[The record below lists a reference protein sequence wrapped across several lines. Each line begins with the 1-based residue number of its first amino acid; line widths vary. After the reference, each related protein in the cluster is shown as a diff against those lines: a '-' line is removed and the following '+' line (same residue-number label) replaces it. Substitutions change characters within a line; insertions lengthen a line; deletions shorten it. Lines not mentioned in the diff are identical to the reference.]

1 MRVFTGSLATETNTF
16 APMPTGLQS
25 FKDRGYFPAG
35 RHPKELTFFSG
46 PLCALREVAP
56 QRGWTLIEGM
66 VAGAQPSGTVT
77 RQAYEQLRDELLAD
91 LKAALPVDMVLLG
104 LHGAM
109 VAEDYDDCEGD
120 VLARVRQ
127 LVGPQVIV
135 GAELDP
141 HMHLTPLMVEQAD
154 VLVSMKEYPH
164 TDVMERARELVTL
177 CEAKAQRRIRPV
189 AALADCQMVVPIHTT
204 REPARGF
211 IDGVQAMEGHDGVLS
226 ISIGQGF
233 AHGDV
238 PGMGS
243 KVLVY
248 TDCDQAKANSLAL
261 QLAAE
266 MIAMREQLA
275 VHYPDVDTALDEA
288 LAAGPGPV
296 VLADRADNPGSG
308 APGDST
314 FIVRRMIERGVTNVA
329 VGPLWDPIAAR
340 IAFDAG
346 AGARLALRV
355 GGKIGPLSGQP
366 LDLQCTV
373 KALKSDLVMTGL
385 AGAPT
390 NMGDCALVAADGIE
404 IVLSTIRN
412 QAMGTD
418 LFTQLGCDLAARR
431 FIVVKSAQHFHAS
444 FSKIARKV
452 IYVGAPGAATPHTPT
467 LPYRKITRP
476 RWPLDDVSSAVLMP
490 LDPRHANRN

>member
-16 APMPTGLQS
+16 APMPTGLAS

-35 RHPKELTFFSG
+35 RHPKDLNLFAG
-46 PLCALREVAP
+46 PLYALREAAP

-66 VAGAQPSGTVT
+66 VASAQPSGTVT
-77 RQAYEQLRDELLAD
+77 REAFEQLRDELLAD
-91 LKAALPVDMVLLG
+91 LRSALPVDMVVLG

-109 VAEDYDDCEGD
+109 VADGYEDCEGD
-120 VLARVRQ
+120 LLARVRQ
-127 LVGPQVIV
+127 IVGPGVVV

-141 HMHLTPLMVEQAD
+141 HMHLSPRMVEQAD

-164 TDVMERARELVTL
+164 TDVLERARELVNL
-177 CEAKAQRRIRPV
+177 CEAAAAGRVRPV
-189 AALADCQMVVPIHTT
+189 AALVDCRMVVPIHTT

-211 IDGVQAMEGHDGVLS
+211 VDRVQSLEGRDGVLT

-233 AHGDV
+233 AHGNV
-238 PGMGS
+238 PEMGS

-248 TDCDQAKANSLAL
+248 TDGNRQQAETLAL
-261 QLAAE
+261 QLATE
-266 MIAMREQLA
+266 MIGLRDRLA
-275 VHYPDVDTALDEA
+275 VRYPDVDTALDEA
-288 LAAGPGPV
+288 VAAPPGPV

-314 FIVRRMIERGVTNVA
+314 FVLSRMIERGLGNGA
-329 VGPLWDPIAAR
+329 IGPVWDPIAVR
-340 IAFDAG
+340 IAFEAG
-346 AGARLALRV
+346 EGAKLALRI

-366 LDLQCTV
+366 LDLDCTV
-373 KALKSDLVMTGL
+373 RSLRPGMVMTGL

-390 NMGDCALVAADGIE
+390 DMGDCALVEANGIE
-404 IVLSTIRN
+404 IVLASIRN
-412 QAMGTD
+412 QALGTD
-418 LFTQLGCDLAARR
+418 VFTQLGCDLAAKR

-444 FSKIARKV
+444 FSKVASTV

-467 LPYRKITRP
+467 LPYTRIRRP
-476 RWPLDDVSSAVLMP
+476 RWPLDDVSTPELLP
-490 LDPRHANRN
+490 LARPL